1 MPSAIIH
8 TPTRR
13 QIVIGGAA
21 LAGLSLP
28 RWAEAQ
34 SPGVLRIGMTM
45 YAGRIVESG
54 PVRAILRDPKH
65 PYTQGLLASTLRK
78 GERGRRL
85 AAIPGA
91 PPDLAALP
99 PGCAFAPR
107 CQKAEPACDAGVP
120 PMVRPS
126 ADREVL
132 CRRVEAAAAFLPE

>member
-1 MPSAIIH
+1 MMNTLAPVRGRLSCLAGLTRRAAMPSGKLYS
-8 TPTRR
+8 PTRR

-34 SPGVLRIGMTM
+34 SPEVLRIGMTM

-78 GERGRRL
+78 
-85 AAIPGA
+85 
-91 PPDLAALP
+91 
-99 PGCAFAPR
+99 
-107 CQKAEPACDAGVP
+107 
-120 PMVRPS
+120 
-126 ADREVL
+126 
-132 CRRVEAAAAFLPE
+132 